1 MHVGQTFNTSHS
13 ISSCCIFRFP
23 RENTLMPSVTA
34 AKSLGCKWVFY
45 IFWTSCQ
52 MSLMVK
58 ARPVRK

>member
-1 MHVGQTFNTSHS
+1 MLYLQVPK
-13 ISSCCIFRFP
+13 I
-23 RENTLMPSVTA
+23 ENTLMPSFTA